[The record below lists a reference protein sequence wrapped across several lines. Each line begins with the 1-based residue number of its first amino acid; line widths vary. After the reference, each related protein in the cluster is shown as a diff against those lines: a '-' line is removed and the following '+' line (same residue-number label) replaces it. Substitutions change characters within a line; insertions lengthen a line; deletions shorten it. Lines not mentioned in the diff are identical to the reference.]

1 MNSTLILYD
10 KWRDEGYPEYAARAM
25 AERVL
30 RRKYPHLD
38 ANAAAESLAARLAY
52 RAETDAYVCAL
63 YGWHA

>member
-10 KWRDEGYPEYAARAM
+10 KWREEGYPEHAARHM
-25 AERVL
+25 AERAL

-38 ANAAAESLAARLAY
+38 AIAAAEALFARLAH